1 MKETRTINLNGM
13 VYHIDYD
20 AYQALRDYIQD
31 IELRLPMND
40 RQEIIADIEARI
52 AELFQNALF
61 AKNIQVVDLS
71 IVENVKAQIG
81 APSEFGENSRPKVKT
96 DKSQNTGC
104 RRIAGILVTVILG
117 ILALPVIFIG
127 MIILFAIILSLFGVA
142 VAGTTSAAAVLPVF
156 SAVAEILVDGG
167 AMLIP
172 LLIISLIAIVVLPI
186 VMIVYAIVTKLRTRR
201 GPKPRFWWITILL
214 WITSIVFWCSALVK
228 LYHSYDNA
236 PEILKTMI
244 WEEMDI
250 NDEGV
255 TSSTLQLDSYH
266 SIILTGAAEL
276 HLSNAE
282 QASTMLRTNLV
293 QLMMDKANIKAQV
306 RDSVLYIDVPGNL
319 PREAVAD
326 FTIAVPELRKISI
339 YGASKIETMDEQTL
353 SQQNLT
359 LDLNGAAE
367 ADLKLAVKNL
377 NIEAKGASKLELEG
391 RAENV
396 EITIA
401 GAGKVDADDLVTQN
415 MRINCAGASQAEI
428 HVVRELWAQAA
439 GASRISYQGNPTI
452 KQKMAVGGSFILKD

>member
-31 IELRLPMND
+31 IELRLPTND

-156 SAVAEILVDGG
+156 PAFAEILVDGG

-172 LLIISLIAIVVLPI
+172 LLMVALIAIVVLPI

-214 WITSIVFWCSALVK
+214 WIASIVFWCSALVK

-236 PEILKTMI
+236 PEILKTMS

>member
-20 AYQALRDYIQD
+20 AYQSLRDYIQD

-61 AKNIQVVDLS
+61 AKNIQVVDLT
-71 IVENVKAQIG
+71 IVENVKKQIG
-81 APSEFGENSRPKVKT
+81 APSEFGENSRPKVKM

-104 RRIAGILVTVILG
+104 GRILGIFVTVVLG
-117 ILALPVIFIG
+117 ILALPIIFIG
-127 MIILFAIILSLFGVA
+127 LVILFAIVLSFFGVA
-142 VAGTTSAAAVLPVF
+142 VAGATSATAVLPVF
-156 SAVAEILVDGG
+156 AAFAEILVDGG
-167 AMLIP
+167 AILIP
-172 LLIISLIAIVVLPI
+172 LLMVALIAIVILPI

-201 GPKPRFWWITILL
+201 GPKPRFWWITILF
-214 WITSIVFWCSALVK
+214 WIASIVFWCSALVK

-255 TSSTLQLDSYH
+255 TSSTLQLDGYH
-266 SIILTGAAEL
+266 SITLTGAAEL

-282 QASTMLRTNLV
+282 QASTVLRTNLS
-293 QLMMDKANIKAQV
+293 QLMMDKINIKAEV
-306 RDSVLYIDVPGNL
+306 RDSVLYIDIPGNL

-326 FTIAVPELRKISI
+326 FTIATPELRKISV
-339 YGASKIETMDEQTL
+339 YGASKIETVGEQTL
-353 SQQNLT
+353 NQPILM

-367 ADLKLAVKNL
+367 ADLNLAVTHL
-377 NIEAKGASKLELEG
+377 TIDAKGASKLELEG
-391 RAENV
+391 KAENV
-396 EITIA
+396 EIAIA
-401 GAGKVDADDLVTQN
+401 GAGKVDADDLIVQN
-415 MRINCAGASQAEI
+415 MHINCTGASQADV

-439 GASRISYQGNPTI
+439 GASKISYQGKPSI
-452 KQKMAVGGSFILKD
+452 KQKMAVGGSFIVRD

>member
-142 VAGTTSAAAVLPVF
+142 MAGTTSAAAVLPVF
-156 SAVAEILVDGG
+156 PAFAEILVDGG

-172 LLIISLIAIVVLPI
+172 LLMVALIAIVVLPI

-214 WITSIVFWCSALVK
+214 WIASIVFWCSALVK

-293 QLMMDKANIKAQV
+293 QLMMEKANIKAQV

>member
-31 IELRLPMND
+31 IELRLPTND

-156 SAVAEILVDGG
+156 PAFAEILVDGG

-172 LLIISLIAIVVLPI
+172 LLMVALIAIVVLPI

-250 NDEGV
+250 NDEGI
-255 TSSTLQLDSYH
+255 TSSALQLDAYH
-266 SIILTGAAEL
+266 SIVLTGAAEL
-276 HLSNAE
+276 QVSNAE
-282 QASTMLRTNLV
+282 QASTTLRTNLV
-293 QLMMDKANIKAQV
+293 QLMTDKTNINAQV

-319 PREAVAD
+319 PIEAVAS
-326 FTIAVPELRKISI
+326 FTITAPELRKISI
-339 YGASKIETMDEQTL
+339 YGASKIETPDGQTL
-353 SQQNLT
+353 SQPKLT
-359 LDLNGAAE
+359 LDLNGAAK
-367 ADLKLAVKNL
+367 ADLQLAVTNL

-391 RAENV
+391 SAENV
-396 EITIA
+396 EIAIA
-401 GAGKVDADDLVTQN
+401 GAGKVEAEDLIVQN
-415 MRINCAGASQAEI
+415 MHINCAGASQAEV

-439 GASRISYQGNPTI
+439 GASKISYQGNPSI
-452 KQKMAVGGSFILKD
+452 KQKMAVGGSFIVKD

>member
-326 FTIAVPELRKISI
+326 FTIAVPELRQISI

>member
-1 MKETRTINLNGM
+1 
-13 VYHIDYD
+13 
-20 AYQALRDYIQD
+20 
-31 IELRLPMND
+31 
-40 RQEIIADIEARI
+40 
-52 AELFQNALF
+52 
-61 AKNIQVVDLS
+61 
-71 IVENVKAQIG
+71 
-81 APSEFGENSRPKVKT
+81 
-96 DKSQNTGC
+96 
-104 RRIAGILVTVILG
+104 
-117 ILALPVIFIG
+117 
-127 MIILFAIILSLFGVA
+127 
-142 VAGTTSAAAVLPVF
+142 
-156 SAVAEILVDGG
+156 
-167 AMLIP
+167 
-172 LLIISLIAIVVLPI
+172 
-186 VMIVYAIVTKLRTRR
+186 
-201 GPKPRFWWITILL
+201 
-214 WITSIVFWCSALVK
+214 
-228 LYHSYDNA
+228 
-236 PEILKTMI
+236 
-244 WEEMDI
+244 
-250 NDEGV
+250 
-255 TSSTLQLDSYH
+255 
-266 SIILTGAAEL
+266 
-276 HLSNAE
+276 
-282 QASTMLRTNLV
+282 
-293 QLMMDKANIKAQV
+293 MMDKANIKAQV

-353 SQQNLT
+353 SQPNLT

>member
-40 RQEIIADIEARI
+40 RQEIVADIEARI

-156 SAVAEILVDGG
+156 PAFAEILVDGG

-172 LLIISLIAIVVLPI
+172 LLMVALIAIVVLPI

-214 WITSIVFWCSALVK
+214 WIASIVFWCSALVK

-452 KQKMAVGGSFILKD
+452 KQKMTVGGSFILKD

>member
-20 AYQALRDYIQD
+20 AYQSLRDYIQD

-61 AKNIQVVDLS
+61 AKNIQVINLT
-71 IVENVKAQIG
+71 IVESVKKQIG
-81 APSEFGENSRPKVKT
+81 APSEFGENSRPKVKV

-104 RRIAGILVTVILG
+104 GRIAGILMTVILG

-156 SAVAEILVDGG
+156 PAFAEILVDGG
-167 AMLIP
+167 AILIP
-172 LLIISLIAIVVLPI
+172 LLMVALIAIVVLPI
-186 VMIVYAIVTKLRTRR
+186 IMIVYAIVTKLRTRR

-244 WEEMDI
+244 LDEMDI

-255 TSSTLQLDSYH
+255 TTSTLQLDAYH
-266 SIILTGAAEL
+266 SIVLTGAAEL
-276 HLSNAE
+276 QVSNAE
-282 QASTMLRTNLV
+282 QASTTLRTNLV
-293 QLMMDKANIKAQV
+293 QLITDKTNINAQV

-319 PREAVAD
+319 PIEAVAS
-326 FTIAVPELRKISI
+326 FTITAPELRKISI
-339 YGASKIETMDEQTL
+339 YGASKIETPDGQTL
-353 SQQNLT
+353 SQPKLT
-359 LDLNGAAE
+359 LDLNGAAK
-367 ADLKLAVKNL
+367 ADLQLAVTNL

-391 RAENV
+391 SAENV
-396 EITIA
+396 EIAIA
-401 GAGKVDADDLVTQN
+401 GAGKVEAEDLIVQN
-415 MRINCAGASQAEI
+415 MHINCAGASQAEV

-439 GASRISYQGNPTI
+439 GASKISYQGNPSI
-452 KQKMAVGGSFILKD
+452 KQKMAVGESFIVKD

>member
-20 AYQALRDYIQD
+20 AYQSLRDYMQD

-61 AKNIQVVDLS
+61 AKNIQVINLT
-71 IVENVKAQIG
+71 IVESVKKQIG
-81 APSEFGENSRPKVKT
+81 APAEFGENSRPKVKV

-104 RRIAGILVTVILG
+104 GRIAGILVTVILG

-156 SAVAEILVDGG
+156 PAFAEILVDGG

-172 LLIISLIAIVVLPI
+172 LLMVALIAIVVLPI

-214 WITSIVFWCSALVK
+214 WIASIVFWCSALVK

-255 TSSTLQLDSYH
+255 TTSTLQLDAYH
-266 SIILTGAAEL
+266 SIALTGAAEL
-276 HLSNAE
+276 QVSHAE
-282 QASTMLRTNLV
+282 QASTMLRTNLG
-293 QLMMDKANIKAQV
+293 QLLMDKINIKAQV
-306 RDSVLYIDVPGNL
+306 RDSVLYIDVPSDL
-319 PREAVAD
+319 PIEALAS
-326 FTIAVPELRKISI
+326 FTIAAPELRKISI
-339 YGASKIETMDEQTL
+339 YGASKIETPDGQTL
-353 SQQNLT
+353 SQPKLT
-359 LDLNGAAE
+359 LDLNGAAK
-367 ADLKLAVKNL
+367 ADLQLAVTNL

-391 RAENV
+391 SAENV
-396 EITIA
+396 EIAIA
-401 GAGKVDADDLVTQN
+401 GAGQLEAEDLIVQN
-415 MRINCAGASQAEI
+415 MHINCAGASHAEV
-428 HVVRELWAQAA
+428 HVVRQLWAQAA
-439 GASRISYQGNPTI
+439 GASKISYQGNPSI
-452 KQKMAVGGSFILKD
+452 KQKMAVGGSFIVRD

>member
-20 AYQALRDYIQD
+20 AYQSLRDYIQD

-61 AKNIQVVDLS
+61 AKNIQVINLT
-71 IVENVKAQIG
+71 IVESVKKQIG
-81 APSEFGENSRPKVKT
+81 APAEFGENSRPKVKV

-104 RRIAGILVTVILG
+104 GRIAGILVTVILG

-156 SAVAEILVDGG
+156 PAFAEILVDGG

-172 LLIISLIAIVVLPI
+172 LLMVALIAIVVLPI

-214 WITSIVFWCSALVK
+214 WIASIVFWCSALVK

-255 TSSTLQLDSYH
+255 TTSTLQLDAYH
-266 SIILTGAAEL
+266 SIALTGAAEL
-276 HLSNAE
+276 QVSHAE
-282 QASTMLRTNLV
+282 QASTMLRTNLG
-293 QLMMDKANIKAQV
+293 QLLMDKINIKAQV
-306 RDSVLYIDVPGNL
+306 RDSVLYIDVPSDL
-319 PREAVAD
+319 PIEALAS
-326 FTIAVPELRKISI
+326 FTIAAPELRKISI
-339 YGASKIETMDEQTL
+339 YGASKIETPDGQTL
-353 SQQNLT
+353 SQPKLT
-359 LDLNGAAE
+359 LDLNGAAK
-367 ADLKLAVKNL
+367 ADLQLAVTNL

-391 RAENV
+391 SAENV
-396 EITIA
+396 EIAIA
-401 GAGKVDADDLVTQN
+401 GAGQLEAEDLIVQN
-415 MRINCAGASQAEI
+415 MHINCAGASHAEV
-428 HVVRELWAQAA
+428 HVVRQLWAQAA
-439 GASRISYQGNPTI
+439 GASKISYQGNPSI
-452 KQKMAVGGSFILKD
+452 KQKMAVGGSFIVRD

>member
-20 AYQALRDYIQD
+20 AYQSLRDYMQD
-31 IELRLPMND
+31 IELRLPMDD

-61 AKNIQVVDLS
+61 AKNIQVINLT
-71 IVENVKAQIG
+71 IVESVKKQIG
-81 APSEFGENSRPKVKT
+81 APSEFGENSRPKVKV

-104 RRIAGILVTVILG
+104 GRIAGILMTVILG

-127 MIILFAIILSLFGVA
+127 MIILFAIIMSLLGVA
-142 VAGTTSAAAVLPVF
+142 VAGTTSAAALLPVPVF
-156 SAVAEILVDGG
+156 AYLLADGVTT
-167 AMLIP
+167 LIP
-172 LLIISLIAIVVLPI
+172 LLMVALIAIVVLPI

-214 WITSIVFWCSALVK
+214 WIASFVFWCSALVK

-244 WEEMDI
+244 LDEMDI

-255 TSSTLQLDSYH
+255 TTSTLQLDAYH
-266 SIILTGAAEL
+266 SIVLTGAAQL
-276 HLSNAE
+276 QVSNAE

-293 QLMMDKANIKAQV
+293 QLMTDKTNINAQV

-319 PREAVAD
+319 PIEAVAS
-326 FTIAVPELRKISI
+326 FIITAPELRKISI
-339 YGASKIETMDEQTL
+339 YGASKIETPDGQTL
-353 SQQNLT
+353 SQPKLT

-367 ADLKLAVKNL
+367 ADLQLAVNSL
-377 NIEAKGASKLELEG
+377 QIEAKGASKLELEG
-391 RAENV
+391 SAENV
-396 EITIA
+396 EIAIA
-401 GAGKVDADDLVTQN
+401 GAGKVEAEDLIVQN
-415 MRINCAGASQAEI
+415 MHINCAGASQAEI

-439 GASRISYQGNPTI
+439 GASKISYQGNPSI
-452 KQKMAVGGSFILKD
+452 KQKMAVGGSFIVKD